1 MHRCMGN
8 INSNNLIWQIIGDYG
23 RIKCKQENGRWKNFE
38 LCAMSIWKQ
47 QGEVTEKEYE
57 VIIAGI
63 DRMLAHS
70 SKIAAEFMSLLE
82 EEDSIAKILLLL
94 LC

>member
-1 MHRCMGN
+1 MEKFGEE
-8 INSNNLIWQIIGDYG
+8 INMKIVEFGLIQ
-23 RIKCKQENGRWKNFE
+23 

-70 SKIAAEFMSLLE
+70 SKMAAEFMSLLE